1 MIAIIYLSSSV
12 NFSNKFNFNFI
23 VINVS
28 LTPNSLHCVSNNI
41 VSVMQCNTLMSII
54 FIIPRFIMLKYEV
67 FGTFMTG
74 VFKTI
79 DSTGGSLLHTSP
91 CTFISI
97 KFHSSIISYFIISS
111 FHHFIISS
119 FHSSIISY
127 LLSLISY
134 FIISF
139 IFFIIIFII
148 FFIISFIIS
157 LIFFINSFYFITFIS
172 FLLSSFCY
180 FLLYVCFKTTI
191 DNSLITIVDNYNL
204 KPLIL
209 ML

>member
-134 FIISF
+134 LLFHHF
-139 IFFIIIFII
+139 
-148 FFIISFIIS
+148 
-157 LIFFINSFYFITFIS
+157 FYF
-172 FLLSSFCY
+172 LYYYLYY
-180 FLLYVCFKTTI
+180 FLYYFIYHFSYLLYHF
-191 DNSLITIVDNYNL
+191 SYLLY
-204 KPLIL
+204 
-209 ML
+209 

>member
-1 MIAIIYLSSSV
+1 MIAIICLSSFV
-12 NFSNKFNFNFI
+12 NFLNKFNFNFI

-41 VSVMQCNTLMSII
+41 VSAMQCNILMSII

-97 KFHSSIISYFIISS
+97 KFHSSIISYFIIS
-111 FHHFIISS
+111 
-119 FHSSIISY
+119 
-127 LLSLISY
+127 
-134 FIISF
+134 F
-139 IFFIIIFII
+139 IFFII